1 MSPFPLGFDICSRIV
16 LPKAVRHRPVLGWSF
31 ILLRDEVVMN
41 CIDAIEGTAKCII
54 DHLHT
59 LYIEERLDD
68 SEYIRCVK
76 TIINATDTY
85 LNKHQE
91 IITDAGSLTTGLYA
105 YSKEL
110 WLKCQNTEENDP
122 ANVGEHAI
130 VIQPNDGYQD
140 YYYDYIYSHG
150 LYPR

>member
-1 MSPFPLGFDICSRIV
+1 
-16 LPKAVRHRPVLGWSF
+16 
-31 ILLRDEVVMN
+31 MN
-41 CIDAIEGTAKCII
+41 CIDAIEGTVKCII
-54 DHLHT
+54 DRLHEM
-59 LYIEERLDD
+59 YIEERRDD

-76 TIINATDTY
+76 KIINATESYVNTQKQIPVESKMLKD
-85 LNKHQE
+85 
-91 IITDAGSLTTGLYA
+91 GLYA

-110 WLKCQNTEENDP
+110 WLKRQATEQDIP
-122 ANVGEHAI
+122 DTVSGEMV